1 MKSGGRFLTTPVG
14 TEEIF
19 AKENFSEEQR
29 DFLQL
34 SREFALEEIYAQREE
49 IEKYNPELMRSL
61 MRKAGEIGFLG
72 IDVPEE
78 YGGLSL
84 DKVTSAILTESIGL
98 GASASF
104 GVTIAAQTSIGTLPI
119 VFFGTE
125 EQKKKY
131 LPKLV
136 TAEHMS
142 AYCLTEPTAGSDAM
156 SIRTTATLSEDK
168 THYIL
173 NGTKQFI
180 TNGGWADIYI
190 VFAKIDGEKFTAFI
204 VERDTPGVQPGKE
217 EYKLGQKG
225 ASTTSITF
233 ENVPVPVEN
242 VLHEIGKGAEVA
254 FNSLNIGR
262 FKLGAADLGGCK
274 AAIKESVAYAL
285 ERWQFGQPIAHFDA
299 LKRKFAEMVINTFAL
314 ESIIYRTGGLLDQSI
329 SEVDPASPNYFSEVA
344 NAIENYAIECS
355 ICKIFASE
363 SVWKTA
369 DDGLQVFGGYG
380 FIEDYP
386 MARLLRDARIERLY
400 EGTNEINRQ
409 VITGYFLKRTILEQ
423 LPIRD
428 AVKEITDIADGNLPK
443 FSGTLAPQMQ
453 SLELAKSMGV
463 LLFHHSLVEFGQDLM
478 TYQQL
483 GELLSDIFIRLYV
496 MDTTLSR
503 VVQHG
508 YDADEDD
515 IRVKIAKT
523 LCAERIPEI
532 AMDVEKGLQNI
543 LTGKKLTEAL
553 NLLQKLRT
561 QLTNQTHTF
570 QWKNEIAE
578 ELYKHGEY
586 WL

>member
-29 DFLQL
+29 DFLEL
-34 SREFALEEIYAQREE
+34 AREFALEEIYAQRDE

-98 GASASF
+98 GTSASF

-125 EQKKKY
+125 EQKRKY

-136 TAEHMS
+136 TAEHIS

-180 TNGGWADIYI
+180 TNGGWADVYI

-233 ENVPVPVEN
+233 ENVAVPVEN
-242 VLHEIGKGAEVA
+242 VLHQIGKGAEVA

-299 LKRKFAEMVINTFAL
+299 LKRKFAEMVIHTFAV
-314 ESIIYRTGGLLDQSI
+314 ESIIYRTGGLLDHSI
-329 SEVDPASPNYFSEVA
+329 SEVAPDSPNYFSEVA

-355 ICKIFASE
+355 ICKVYSSE
-363 SVWKTA
+363 SLWKVA
-369 DDGLQVFGGYG
+369 DDGLQSFGGYG

-423 LPIRD
+423 LPMRD
-428 AVKEITDIADGNLPK
+428 AVKKINDIAAGKLPH
-443 FSGTLAPQMQ
+443 FSGNLAPQLQ
-453 SLELAKSMGV
+453 ALEIAKSMGV
-463 LLFHHSLVEFGQDLM
+463 LLFHHALVKYGQDLM
-478 TYQQL
+478 NYQQL
-483 GELLSDIFIRLYV
+483 GEILSDIFIQLYV
-496 MDTTLSR
+496 MDTVLSR

-508 YDADEDD
+508 YDKDEDD
-515 IRVKIAKT
+515 VRVKIAKT
-523 LCAERIPEI
+523 LCAEQIPLI
-532 AMDVEKGLQNI
+532 ALNVERGLQNI
-543 LTGKKLTEAL
+543 LSGKTLDESLKTLQQL
-553 NLLQKLRT
+553 RNLLP
-561 QLTNQTHTF
+561 NQTHTF
-570 QWKNEIAE
+570 RWKADIAE
-578 ELYKHGEY
+578 ELYRHGEY